1 MDRRRISRLW
11 GTLPSI
17 SSIPQPT
24 APGSV
29 RILFLRSLT
38 AHLVLSPSN
47 YPLHGNYDTY
57 HAYLSDQPLGS
68 LYANACIVF
77 WTTVSLAAINW
88 LIIGIA
94 RIISSWGR
102 ELSRSGSGMWHQFES
117 IGFILASVTSMA
129 CSHRSPT
136 FANRLGVDDLQ
147 YHVGRGLAHWSPQ
160 NVLPYNPPSDLAD
173 QSGDLSSVIYI
184 SP

>member
-1 MDRRRISRLW
+1 MFLLLHRNLTTTIRRRRTAWKWPVVRLLLS
-11 GTLPSI
+11 GLDD
-17 SSIPQPT
+17 
-24 APGSV
+24 V
-29 RILFLRSLT
+29 RVR
-38 AHLVLSPSN
+38 
-47 YPLHGNYDTY
+47 
-57 HAYLSDQPLGS
+57 PLGS
-68 LYANACIVF
+68 LYAIACIVF

-102 ELSRSGSGMWHQFES
+102 ELSRSGSGMWRQFES
-117 IGFILASVTSMA
+117 IGFILASVTSSDAPCVDEIFTYCPSGSRYHPSHAVA